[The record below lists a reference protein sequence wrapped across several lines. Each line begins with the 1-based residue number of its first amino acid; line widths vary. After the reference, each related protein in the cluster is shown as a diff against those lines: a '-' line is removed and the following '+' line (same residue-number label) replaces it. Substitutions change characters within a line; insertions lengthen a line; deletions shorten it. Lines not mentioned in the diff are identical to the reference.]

1 MIGRKGK
8 LGLLDFNKTLAKS
21 MDEYLDEYLLTGG
34 VFCVLLKNVCFYY

>member
-21 MDEYLDEYLLTGG
+21 MDEYLLTRG
-34 VFCVLLKNVCFYY
+34 VLGVLLRNVCFFY